1 MRFSPAVSKNTVQD
15 TKSDCSIIIKRRST
29 MTTFVLFLCSM
40 SAACLQLLSRNLFY
54 ILVAAMGIITVLVM
68 EYCKEKELHW
78 GWQVPSLLGNCF
90 MLGNAI
96 SMHSEFGHI
105 INDYL
110 IISVMLTLFIVLTI
124 VEMLPHT
131 RKTPSA

>member
-1 MRFSPAVSKNTVQD
+1 
-15 TKSDCSIIIKRRST
+15 
-29 MTTFVLFLCSM
+29 MTTLVLFLCSM

-54 ILVAAMGIITVLVM
+54 ILVSAMGISTVLVM

-78 GWQVPSLLGNCF
+78 GWQVPSILGNCF
-90 MLGNAI
+90 LLGNAI
-96 SMHSEFGHI
+96 SMHLEFGHI

>member
-1 MRFSPAVSKNTVQD
+1 
-15 TKSDCSIIIKRRST
+15 
-29 MTTFVLFLCSM
+29 MTTLVLFLCSM
-40 SAACLQLLSRNLFY
+40 SAVCLQLLSRNLFY
-54 ILVAAMGIITVLVM
+54 VLVGAMGIITVLVM

-78 GWQVPSLLGNCF
+78 GWQVPSILGNCF
-90 MLGNAI
+90 LLGNAI
-96 SMHSEFGHI
+96 SMHLEFGHI

>member
-1 MRFSPAVSKNTVQD
+1 
-15 TKSDCSIIIKRRST
+15 
-29 MTTFVLFLCSM
+29 MTTLVLFLCSM

-78 GWQVPSLLGNCF
+78 GWQVPSHIGNLF
-90 MLGNAI
+90 LLGNAI
-96 SMHSEFGHI
+96 GMHCKFGHI

-110 IISVMLTLFIVLTI
+110 IISVMLTLFIVLTV
-124 VEMLPHT
+124 VEMLPQK
-131 RKTPSA
+131 RKPSRKGRFSAFKGTTDILNQHLPFPYVRRSNS

>member
-1 MRFSPAVSKNTVQD
+1 
-15 TKSDCSIIIKRRST
+15 
-29 MTTFVLFLCSM
+29 MTILVLFISSM
-40 SAACLQLLSRNLFY
+40 CAACLQLLSRNLFY
-54 ILVAAMGIITVLVM
+54 ILVAVMGIITVLLM
-68 EYCKEKELHW
+68 SYAQEKELHW
-78 GWQVPSLLGNCF
+78 GWQLPSLLGNCF

-96 SMHSEFGHI
+96 SMHFEFGHI

-110 IISVMLTLFIVLTI
+110 IISIMLALFIVLTV

>member
-1 MRFSPAVSKNTVQD
+1 
-15 TKSDCSIIIKRRST
+15 
-29 MTTFVLFLCSM
+29 MTTLVLFLCSM
-40 SAACLQLLSRNLFY
+40 SAACLQMLSRNLFY

-78 GWQVPSLLGNCF
+78 GWQVPSLIGNF
-90 MLGNAI
+90 FLLGNAI
-96 SMHSEFGHI
+96 GMHCKFGHI

-110 IISVMLTLFIVLTI
+110 IISVMLALFIVLTV

-131 RKTPSA
+131 RKTPS